1 MYAGSANANFY
12 YAINLVHGMGIGSVI
27 LDAVW
32 AWGRER
38 WEDERHIQEAPKDLQ
53 GSVRLIVQQ

>member
-1 MYAGSANANFY
+1 
-12 YAINLVHGMGIGSVI
+12 MGIGSVI